1 MRGTGCVSL
10 DSLTGNEQEQT
21 QPVHPGRPNIVFLYT
36 DDQAQWAVGAYG
48 NREIKTP
55 NLDSLARRGAIF
67 RNAFTVTPVC
77 SPSRGPAGQPLS
89 E

>member
-1 MRGTGCVSL
+1 MVSALHLLIAARGLAATEPPESR
-10 DSLTGNEQEQT
+10 TNPT
-21 QPVHPGRPNIVFLYT
+21 PRPCIIFLYT

-55 NLDSLARRGAIF
+55 NLDSLAARGAIF

-77 SPSRGPAGQPLS
+77 SPSRQP
-89 E
+89 